1 MSVIVGLRTSNGET
15 WIGSDTLACADAMK
29 ITVGPKWVVRAP
41 WAVGVAGHLRTMNV
55 VDAHADKLLHDLASA
70 YEFSDRLR
78 DLLKSDGFHENGEAQ
93 GPLVFGQTT
102 MLAHPTGLWALGGD
116 FSLVRIADNEL
127 WAEGSGRELALG
139 AGYAAQVTCM
149 KQAPEETVRLAIAA
163 AIHFDV
169 GSGGE
174 IWIHRLKAESAPS

>member
-1 MSVIVGLRTSNGET
+1 MDRTR
-15 WIGSDTLACADAMK
+15 
-29 ITVGPKWVVRAP
+29 TVGGRRRRPPSHHERRRRP
-41 WAVGVAGHLRTMNV
+41 RGQ
-55 VDAHADKLLHDLASA
+55 LLHDLASA
-70 YEFSDRLR
+70 YEFSGRLR

-116 FSLVRIADNEL
+116 FSFVRIAENEL

-139 AGYAAQVTCM
+139 AGYAAQASGM
-149 KQAPEETVRLAIAA
+149 EEAPGEVVRLAIAA

-174 IWIHRLKAESAPS
+174 VWIHRLKMEAAPS